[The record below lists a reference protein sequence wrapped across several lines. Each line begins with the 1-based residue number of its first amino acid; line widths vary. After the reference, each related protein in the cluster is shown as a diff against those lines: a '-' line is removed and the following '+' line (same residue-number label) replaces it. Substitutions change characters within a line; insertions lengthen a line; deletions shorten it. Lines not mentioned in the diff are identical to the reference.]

1 MSQSFLLIRRILM
14 ALATDNNY
22 FKLSTIASFFSLT
35 LATALIFDNNQ
46 ITLGREKVSIKLL
59 YEYSFMSFEER

>member
-1 MSQSFLLIRRILM
+1 M

>member
-22 FKLSTIASFFSLT
+22 FKSSTIGSFSSLT
-35 LATALIFDNNQ
+35 LVTALIFDNNQ
-46 ITLGREKVSIKLL
+46 ITLGRDKFQIKLL
-59 YEYSFMSFEER
+59 YEYSLMSFEQR